1 MRTVGNV
8 TARRYTCAPGAPRKV
23 ARLGEILIARG
34 VVSPD
39 GLRAALE
46 ACRRNGGRLGT
57 WLVRLGFVNEGVLL
71 EALAEQTSCPTV
83 TAAELATAPAELRT
97 LIPPA
102 LAKRHLAI
110 AFARQGRRLDV
121 AMINPND
128 LVLVDEIGAVTKH
141 SVRPHVATE
150 SALMAALSLVTPQPE
165 TAQPSA
171 RGGSA
176 GGVREWRQFWR
187 LESSPAELFR
197 ALEAAA
203 LEPPALTGA
212 TFPALTP
219 IGGEQP
225 GAGFTAPKEL
235 TEALAASN
243 HRDQV
248 ATCVLDYLQNF
259 ADRLALFSLH
269 HNKVMGW
276 AGRGPHLVEDDF
288 HNLILPLDRPSV
300 FLNLARGVD
309 LHVGPVS
316 GGEGNQ
322 LLFDALGPPEPKEA
336 VLAPIKVRGK
346 TAAFLWLDRGEAG
359 VAEIPVTLVRE
370 VSRVLGLT
378 LEVLVIRRKIKTESS
393 LTAGSPGD

>member
-1 MRTVGNV
+1 
-8 TARRYTCAPGAPRKV
+8 V

-57 WLVRLGFVNEGVLL
+57 WLVRLGFVNETVLL
-71 EALAEQTSCPTV
+71 EALAEQTGCPSV
-83 TAAELATAPAELRT
+83 TATELATAPADLRG
-97 LIPPA
+97 LIPAA
-102 LAKRHLAI
+102 LARRHLAV
-110 AFARQGRRLDV
+110 AFSRQGRRLDV

-128 LVLVDEIGAVTKH
+128 LVLVDEIGSATRH
-141 SVRPHVATE
+141 TVRPHVATE
-150 SALMAALSLVTPQPE
+150 SALMAALSVPTPHVEASSP
-165 TAQPSA
+165 PPL
-171 RGGSA
+171 RGTTT
-176 GGVREWRQFWR
+176 GVREWRQFWR
-187 LESSPAELFR
+187 LESSATELFR
-197 ALEAAA
+197 ALEAPA

-212 TFPALTP
+212 TFPTLTP
-219 IGGEQP
+219 IGAERP
-225 GAGFTAPKEL
+225 GVGFTAPREL
-235 TEALAASN
+235 TEALAVSN

-259 ADRLALFSLH
+259 ATRLALFSLH

-276 AGRGPHLVEDDF
+276 AGRGPQLVEDDF
-288 HNLILPLDRPSV
+288 HNLILPLDRPSL

-336 VLAPIKVRGK
+336 VVAPIKVRGK
-346 TAAFLWLDRGEAG
+346 TAAFLWLDRGESG
-359 VAEIPVTLVRE
+359 VAEVPVALVRE
-370 VSRVLGLT
+370 VARVLGLT
-378 LEVLVIRRKIKTESS
+378 LEVLVIRRKIKTESN
-393 LTAGSPGD
+393 LTEGSPGD

>member
-1 MRTVGNV
+1 
-8 TARRYTCAPGAPRKV
+8 V

-57 WLVRLGFVNEGVLL
+57 WLVRLGFVNENVLL
-71 EALAEQTSCPTV
+71 EALAEQTGCPSV
-83 TAAELATAPAELRT
+83 TANALATAPTDLRG
-97 LIPPA
+97 LIPAA
-102 LAKRHLAI
+102 LARRHLAV
-110 AFARQGRRLDV
+110 AFSRQGRRIDV

-128 LVLVDEIGAVTKH
+128 LVLVDEIGSVTRH
-141 SVRPHVATE
+141 TVRPYVATE
-150 SALMAALSLVTPQPE
+150 SALMAALSVPTSPHLE
-165 TAQPSA
+165 ASA
-171 RGGSA
+171 PPPLRGA
-176 GGVREWRQFWR
+176 TTGVREWRQFWR
-187 LESSPAELFR
+187 LESSPTELFR

-203 LEPPALTGA
+203 LAPPALTGA

-219 IGGEQP
+219 IGAERP
-225 GAGFTAPKEL
+225 GVGFTAPKEL

-248 ATCVLDYLQNF
+248 ATCALDYLQNF
-259 ADRLALFSLH
+259 ATRLALFSLH

-276 AGRGPHLVEDDF
+276 AGRGPQLVEDDF
-288 HNLILPLDRPSV
+288 HNLILPLDRPSL
-300 FLNLARGVD
+300 FLNLSRGVD

-336 VLAPIKVRGK
+336 VVAPVKVRGK

-359 VAEIPVTLVRE
+359 VAEVPVALVRE
-370 VSRVLGLT
+370 VARVLGLT
-378 LEVLVIRRKIKTESS
+378 LEVLVIRRKIKTESN
-393 LTAGSPGD
+393 LTEGSPGD

>member
-1 MRTVGNV
+1 M
-8 TARRYTCAPGAPRKV
+8 

-57 WLVRLGFVNEGVLL
+57 WLVRLGFVNENVLL
-71 EALAEQTSCPTV
+71 EALAEQTGCPSV
-83 TAAELATAPAELRT
+83 TATELATGPAELRG
-97 LIPPA
+97 LIPAA
-102 LAKRHLAI
+102 LARRHLAV

-128 LVLVDEIGAVTKH
+128 LVLVDEIGAVTRH
-141 SVRPHVATE
+141 TVRPHVATE
-150 SALMAALSLVTPQPE
+150 SALLATLSLPTPQVEAGPP
-165 TAQPSA
+165 TPA
-171 RGGSA
+171 RVTTT
-176 GGVREWRQFWR
+176 GVREWRQFWR
-187 LESSPAELFR
+187 LESSPTELFR
-197 ALEAAA
+197 ALEAPA
-203 LEPPALTGA
+203 LTPPSLTGA

-219 IGGEQP
+219 IGAERP
-225 GAGFTAPKEL
+225 GVGFTAPKEL
-235 TEALAASN
+235 TEALAASS

-248 ATCVLDYLQNF
+248 ATCVLDYLQTF
-259 ADRLALFSLH
+259 ATRLALFSLH

-276 AGRGPHLVEDDF
+276 AGRGPQLVEDDF
-288 HNLILPLDRPSV
+288 HNLILPLDRPSL

-336 VLAPIKVRGK
+336 VVAPIKVRGK

-359 VAEIPVTLVRE
+359 VADIPVTLVRE
-370 VSRVLGLT
+370 VARVLGLT
-378 LEVLVIRRKIKTESS
+378 LEVLVIRRKIKTESN
-393 LTAGSPGD
+393 LTEGSPQD

>member
-1 MRTVGNV
+1 M
-8 TARRYTCAPGAPRKV
+8 

-57 WLVRLGFVNEGVLL
+57 WLVRLGFVTENVLL
-71 EALAEQTSCPTV
+71 EALTEQTGCPSVSAT
-83 TAAELATAPAELRT
+83 ELATAPAELRGA
-97 LIPPA
+97 IPAA
-102 LAKRHLAI
+102 LARRHLAI

-128 LVLVDEIGAVTKH
+128 LVLVDEIGAVTR
-141 SVRPHVATE
+141 STVRPYVATE
-150 SALMAALSLVTPQPE
+150 TALLAALSIPAPQAE
-165 TAQPSA
+165 TLAPPPVRSA
-171 RGGSA
+171 SP
-176 GGVREWRQFWR
+176 GVREWRQFWR
-187 LESSPAELFR
+187 LESSSTELFR
-197 ALEAAA
+197 ALEAPA
-203 LEPPALTGA
+203 LAPPALTGA

-219 IGGEQP
+219 IGAERP
-225 GAGFTAPKEL
+225 GVGFTAPREL
-235 TEALAASN
+235 TEALAASS

-259 ADRLALFSLH
+259 ATRLALFSLH

-276 AGRGPHLVEDDF
+276 AGRGPQLVEDDF
-288 HNLILPLDRPSV
+288 HNLILPLDRPSL

-336 VLAPIKVRGK
+336 VVAPVKVRGK

-359 VAEIPVTLVRE
+359 VTEIPVPLVRE
-370 VSRVLGLT
+370 VARILGLT
-378 LEVLVIRRKIKTESS
+378 LEVLVIRRKIKTESN
-393 LTAGSPGD
+393 LTEGSPQD

>member
-1 MRTVGNV
+1 M
-8 TARRYTCAPGAPRKV
+8 

-57 WLVRLGFVNEGVLL
+57 WLVRLGFVNESVLL
-71 EALAEQTSCPTV
+71 EALAEQTGCPSV
-83 TAAELATAPAELRT
+83 TATELATAPADLRG
-97 LIPPA
+97 LIPAA
-102 LAKRHLAI
+102 LARRHLAV
-110 AFARQGRRLDV
+110 AFSRQGRRLDV

-128 LVLVDEIGAVTKH
+128 LVLVDEIGSATRH
-141 SVRPHVATE
+141 TVRPHVATE
-150 SALMAALSLVTPQPE
+150 SALMAALSVPTPHVEASSP
-165 TAQPSA
+165 PPL
-171 RGGSA
+171 RGTTT
-176 GGVREWRQFWR
+176 GVREWRQFWR
-187 LESSPAELFR
+187 LESSAAELFR
-197 ALEAAA
+197 ALEAPA

-212 TFPALTP
+212 TFPILTP
-219 IGGEQP
+219 IGAERP
-225 GAGFTAPKEL
+225 GVGFTAPREL
-235 TEALAASN
+235 TEALAASS

-259 ADRLALFSLH
+259 ATRLALFSLH

-276 AGRGPHLVEDDF
+276 AGRGPQLVEDDF
-288 HNLILPLDRPSV
+288 HNLILPLDRPSL

-336 VLAPIKVRGK
+336 VVAPIKVRGK
-346 TAAFLWLDRGEAG
+346 AAAFLWLDRGEAG
-359 VAEIPVTLVRE
+359 VAEVPVALVRE
-370 VSRVLGLT
+370 VARVLGLT
-378 LEVLVIRRKIKTESS
+378 LEVLVIRRKIKTESN
-393 LTAGSPGD
+393 LTEGSPGD

>member
-1 MRTVGNV
+1 
-8 TARRYTCAPGAPRKV
+8 V

-57 WLVRLGFVNEGVLL
+57 WLIRLGFVSEDVLL
-71 EALAEQTSCPTV
+71 EALAEQTGCPSV
-83 TAAELATAPAELRT
+83 TATELATAPAELRG
-97 LIPPA
+97 LIPAA
-102 LAKRHLAI
+102 LAKRHLAV

-128 LVLVDEIGAVTKH
+128 LVLVDEIGAVTRH
-141 SVRPHVATE
+141 NVRPHVATE
-150 SALMAALSLVTPQPE
+150 SALLATISVPTPHVEPAAPPPVRAT
-165 TAQPSA
+165 TT
-171 RGGSA
+171 
-176 GGVREWRQFWR
+176 GVREWRQFWR
-187 LESSPAELFR
+187 LESSPTELFR
-197 ALEAAA
+197 ALEVAGLA
-203 LEPPALTGA
+203 PPALTGA
-212 TFPALTP
+212 TFPGLTP
-219 IGGEQP
+219 IGGERP
-225 GAGFTAPKEL
+225 GVGFTAPREL
-235 TEALAASN
+235 TEALASSS

-259 ADRLALFSLH
+259 ASRLALFSLH

-276 AGRGPHLVEDDF
+276 AGRGPQLVEDDF

-336 VLAPIKVRGK
+336 VVAPVKVRGK
-346 TAAFLWLDRGEAG
+346 AAAFLWLDRGESG
-359 VAEIPVTLVRE
+359 VAAIPVPLVRE
-370 VSRVLGLT
+370 VARVLGLT

-393 LTAGSPGD
+393 LTEGSPGD